1 VKKYVDEKWLG
12 ISKMNKALLFKI
24 VERVRV
30 LIFKQDTKYN
40 YKTILVEKV
49 PMQFRVDH
57 VFVLHCKLWKG
68 AIYWI
73 VIGI

>member
-1 VKKYVDEKWLG
+1 MKSGLG
-12 ISKMNKALLFKI
+12 ISKINKVLLFKI

-49 PMQFRVDH
+49 PMQVRVDH
-57 VFVLHCKLWKG
+57 VFALHCKLL
-68 AIYWI
+68 
-73 VIGI
+73 